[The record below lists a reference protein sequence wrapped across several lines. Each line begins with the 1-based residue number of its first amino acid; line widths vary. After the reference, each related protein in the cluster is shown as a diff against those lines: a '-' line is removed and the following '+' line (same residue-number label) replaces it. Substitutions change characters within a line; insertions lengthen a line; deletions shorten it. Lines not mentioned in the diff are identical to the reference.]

1 MSVRGRHSL
10 ILWMVALVGPTST
23 TCLLIC
29 AIKRPSLV
37 PPRGGQLRDQSGLVQ
52 NRFLNRVHQGT
63 GGGEKRQAAGG
74 PGEVEIKRMVSQ
86 QRLDPLLQ

>member
-1 MSVRGRHSL
+1 MDRRVGGADFNDLLANLCNKASV
-10 ILWMVALVGPTST
+10 AGPS
-23 TCLLIC
+23 
-29 AIKRPSLV
+29 
-37 PPRGGQLRDQSGLVQ
+37 RGGQLRDQSGLVQ

-74 PGEVEIKRMVSQ
+74 PGEVEIKRMVAQ